1 MRSIPFTP
9 HGLQAAREKLL
20 PDQREDRAAMPRKI
34 MVVDDDPGLIG
45 LIQLMLERWSD
56 EYVGTSN
63 PEQALALARETLP
76 DLILLDDMMPVM
88 HGFVVMQH
96 LRSDP
101 LTQHIP
107 IVFISARARS
117 AFEHILCA
125 ENEPIGY
132 LCKPFTP
139 SMLRESLDEFLAE

>member
-1 MRSIPFTP
+1 
-9 HGLQAAREKLL
+9 
-20 PDQREDRAAMPRKI
+20 MPRKI
-34 MVVDDDPGLIG
+34 MVVDDDPEFIRLIH
-45 LIQLMLERWSD
+45 LLLERWGD
-56 EYVGTSN
+56 EYAGTSN
-63 PEQALALARETLP
+63 PEQALTLARETLP

-88 HGFVVMQH
+88 HGFEVMQH

-101 LTQHIP
+101 VTQHIP

-132 LCKPFTP
+132 LCKPFAP
-139 SMLRESLDEFLAE
+139 STLRETLDEFLAE